1 MKATSTDDKIISAL
15 LGIMAMLPDDMDIR
29 SRNEGGMVRQNME
42 WLMKKESNIKRYNR
56 PTAMT
61 FSMEEEARLTEAL
74 SALGFLV
81 KANEF
86 CSLVRY
92 WQ

>member
-1 MKATSTDDKIISAL
+1 
-15 LGIMAMLPDDMDIR
+15 
-29 SRNEGGMVRQNME
+29 
-42 WLMKKESNIKRYNR
+42 MKKESNIKRYNR